1 MGGQFMLTKGQAEKI
16 LRNLKTLP
24 SEKVEEV
31 LDFTVFLKQHYGN
44 EKTIDER
51 DYWTDEDIR
60 DLTLSVLNRT
70 V

>member
-1 MGGQFMLTKGQAEKI
+1 MLTKGQAEKI

-44 EKTIDER
+44 ERTIDER

>member
-1 MGGQFMLTKGQAEKI
+1 MLTKGQAEKI

-51 DYWTDEDIR
+51 DYRTDEDIR

>member
-1 MGGQFMLTKGQAEKI
+1 MLTKNQAEKI

-31 LDFTVFLKQHYGN
+31 LDFVFFLKQHYGN

-60 DLTLSVLNRT
+60 DITLSALNRADRT
-70 V
+70 D

>member
-1 MGGQFMLTKGQAEKI
+1 MLTKGQAEKI